1 MSTQTTDT
9 TTSKPSSTNAEK
21 TNNKNYSRE
30 GILKKELGNENIPN
44 IGGTQPNI
52 HKEKI
57 EGTPF
62 EIVTQEGIGCW
73 LTLGAFRLSAP
84 TEDKQELYSMVNS
97 RDWELI
103 ANLIQATVVA
113 NNMQIAQYAME
124 QEKQLLQ
131 DLPKVEDVTKDT
143 PEVQARMEHLS

>member
-1 MSTQTTDT
+1 MKQHNT
-9 TTSKPSSTNAEK
+9 TTSQNGRTSVEETHS
-21 TNNKNYSRE
+21 KNSSRE

-62 EIVTQEGIGCW
+62 EIVTQESIGCW

-84 TEDKQELYSMVNS
+84 TEDKQELYSMVNG

-124 QEKQLLQ
+124 QEKQE
-131 DLPKVEDVTKDT
+131 KGETK
-143 PEVQARMEHLS
+143 